1 MSDPPQPDQQVQKVR
16 EFLIEAYRDFNARRM
31 EAVLARMQPDVDWPN
46 GLEGGRVQG
55 VEGVRVYWR
64 RQWSLIDP
72 ILEPV
77 KIDVDD
83 TGKAK
88 VRIHQIVRDLQGNLV
103 RDCVVHHVYKF
114 RDGLIDHMEIV

>member
-1 MSDPPQPDQQVQKVR
+1 MPNQPTPHQQADKIR
-16 EFLIEAYRDFNARRM
+16 EFLVDAYRDFNARHM

-55 VEGVRVYWR
+55 TDGVRVYWK

-72 ILEPV
+72 TLEPI
-77 KIDVDD
+77 KIDVDAE
-83 TGKAK
+83 GKAK
-88 VRIHQIVRDLQGNLV
+88 VRVHMIVRDLHGNV
-103 RDCVVHHVYKF
+103 ERDATVHHVYTF